1 MITKEIEECLLKS
14 QDIEYRNFS
23 SKLMPTVDM
32 GRVIGVRVPVVRQLA
47 KEFAKR
53 IDVSDFLNALPHPY
67 FEEDNLHGF
76 ILEKEKNF
84 AELIE
89 RLDQFLPYV
98 DNWATCDSISP
109 NVFKKHLPELLPHI
123 RRWMASDH
131 TYTIRFGIEM
141 LMKYYLEDSFETKH
155 LDWVASVKSSEYYVN
170 MMIAWYFA
178 TALAKQYEATLPILE
193 ENRLEVWTH
202 NKTIQKARESFR
214 ITPKQK
220 NELAL
225 LKR

>member
-1 MITKEIEECLLKS
+1 MIVEEIEETLWKS
-14 QDIEYRNFS
+14 QDVEYRDFS
-23 SKLMPTVDM
+23 AKLMPTVNPE
-32 GRVIGVRVPVVRQLA
+32 RVIGVRIPVVRQLA
-47 KEFAKR
+47 KEYAKR
-53 IDVSDFLNALPHPY
+53 EDVSDFLSALPHPY

-84 AELIE
+84 AKLIE
-89 RLDQFLPYV
+89 LLDLFLPYV

-141 LMKYYLEDSFETKH
+141 LMKYYLDDSFEKEQ

-178 TALAKQYEATLPILE
+178 TALAKQYEATLLVLK
-193 ENRLEVWTH
+193 ENKLDVWTH

-220 NELAL
+220 NDLAL

>member
-1 MITKEIEECLLKS
+1 MIVEEIEETLWKS
-14 QDIEYRNFS
+14 QDVEYRDFS
-23 SKLMPTVDM
+23 AKLMPTVNPE
-32 GRVIGVRVPVVRQLA
+32 RVIGVRITVVRQLS
-47 KEFAKR
+47 KEYAKR
-53 IDVSDFLNALPHPY
+53 EDVSDFLSALPHPY

-84 AELIE
+84 AKLIE
-89 RLDQFLPYV
+89 LLDLFLPYV

-141 LMKYYLEDSFETKH
+141 LMKYYLDDSFEKEH

-178 TALAKQYEATLPILE
+178 TALAKQYEATLLVLK
-193 ENRLEVWTH
+193 ENKLDVWTH

-220 NELAL
+220 NDLAL